1 MIEKQSTTRV
11 QNRLGWRFDME
22 NAPRDMA
29 KWIMLALRTPEG
41 NRLVANGRWSVDR
54 WMTPAG
60 FVSGKA
66 VYAWCYEI
74 PPPEEP
80 EDDGVD
86 ASILV

>member
-1 MIEKQSTTRV
+1 MIERETTPITD
-11 QNRLGWRFDME
+11 RLGWRFDME

-29 KWIMLALRTPEG
+29 LWIMLAIRRADGT
-41 NRLVANGRWSVDR
+41 RYVCNGRWSSDR
-54 WMTPAG
+54 WMTPPG
-60 FVSGKA
+60 FVSGKDA
-66 VYAWCYEI
+66 YAWCYEI